1 MLFLLSGLLAGHQP
15 SNYARDLDA
24 VTTFSAAA
32 RSNVH
37 SMQRDKQKT
46 RGVFKLTIT
55 ESFWQRLHSDFE
67 LLAVFS

>member
-32 RSNVH
+32 RSNAH
-37 SMQRDKQKT
+37 SMQRDKKEHFYKMKKHE
-46 RGVFKLTIT
+46 VCLN
-55 ESFWQRLHSDFE
+55 
-67 LLAVFS
+67 